1 MRIEIVPIF
10 SDINVVVGNFD
21 TGDRNSCGCRR
32 WRRNFRGSCYYLTVI
47 IWWIRVIVV
56 CRMMRI
62 EIIPFICGNNFV
74 VGIFDAGDRNSYC
87 LMRGRRDCRRSCY
100 YLTMII
106 LYIRVIVVFAT
117 MRIKIIRNI
126 NTVVCNINAGV
137 IRKIIVY
144 SRIIISWFFRWYRIT
159 AYVR

>member
-10 SDINVVVGNFD
+10 SNINVVVGSFD
-21 TGDRNSCGCRR
+21 TGDRNSCRCRR

-74 VGIFDAGDRNSYC
+74 VGIFDTGDRNSYC

-117 MRIKIIRNI
+117 MRIKIISNI
-126 NTVVCNINAGV
+126 NTVVCNINARV

-159 AYVR
+159 AYVN